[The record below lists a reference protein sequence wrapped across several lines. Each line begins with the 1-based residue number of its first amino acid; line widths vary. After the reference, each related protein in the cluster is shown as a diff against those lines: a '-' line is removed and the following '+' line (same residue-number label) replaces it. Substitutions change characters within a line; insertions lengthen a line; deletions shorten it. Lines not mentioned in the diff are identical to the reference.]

1 MVSVDVKHH
10 VYLPAYLPVVLQA
23 VVMMS
28 GMLPGFLSEQHVTY
42 ASADHST
49 ETHHGTARH
58 EYGVGHRMEDKQN
71 SAAAEQSHH
80 NQSHDSTVAGNDTM
94 HTAGRS
100 QLQLF

>member
-1 MVSVDVKHH
+1 MDVKHH
-10 VYLPAYLPVVLQA
+10 VCLLAYLSVVLQA

-28 GMLPGFLSEQHVTY
+28 GLLPGFLSEQHVTH

-49 ETHHGTARH
+49 VTHHGTARH

-71 SAAAEQSHH
+71 SAAAEQNGHH
-80 NQSHDSTVAGNDTM
+80 NQSHDSTVVGNDTM

>member
-1 MVSVDVKHH
+1 MDVKHH
-10 VYLPAYLPVVLQA
+10 VYLPAHLSVVLQA

-28 GMLPGFLSEQHVTY
+28 GLLPGFLSEQHVTH

-49 ETHHGTARH
+49 VTHHGTARH

-80 NQSHDSTVAGNDTM
+80 NQSHDSTVVGNDTM